1 MAFLLLVLY
10 LAIKQDEDQELRFF
24 YERTDV
30 ILIGIEL
37 LIIFVFFHFTTY
49 GLESARHT
57 AAILWDDMGWIVG
70 FIGFGLIVPFLIE
83 FRGSTQWLKKYID
96 NDRMARTVEVSAL
109 FGTQVEFF
117 TDQHIEQLRQI
128 SIEENV
134 APIEAAF
141 GWNDLTLWFYTA
153 DGSIDTGLTHGR
165 SVNVADPV
173 LKRMTF
179 QKKPNTFFSDK
190 GIAQIIVSQSLLK
203 SLNYDDNEIP
213 SHLTIEY
220 LNASAQVEVVGVAD
234 WTPAGDFL
242 MTDEFNRAI
251 NDRTWNPNPR
261 YDLAYVG
268 PILDTTTANAQ
279 LKSIR
284 KRLSRLKIK
293 GQIIKRFGSEEWF
306 EFRKPKKAAW
316 NQQQW
321 EELFISTIKPKFGE
335 RHEFHDPL
343 PPEISSFDKI
353 NVGYIRASIYVKSL
367 SDVPTV
373 VDTLVDNGYKVT
385 NDVKQLAQIF
395 MQVSSFGGGILK
407 WVVFIVGTL
416 SVISIGLSITQTIQG
431 KTPEIGI
438 LKAYGASNYLIF
450 FIYMLEALLIWLL
463 ALVGGSFFI
472 YQVADF
478 VNESMIRIFTL
489 QGAMLNSAKQF
500 TSFTVRVPRFDFTP
514 SGFKTG
520 HERFPHSSGS
530 SETCA

>member
-1 MAFLLLVLY
+1 MKKSIKTLGYAIIFALLDMFPVSLY
-10 LAIKQDEDQELRFF
+10 GRNLSERLTSLWYSLRSSVP
-24 YERTDV
+24 TLLNILTV
-30 ILIGIEL
+30 MILIIT
-37 LIIFVFFHFTTY
+37 ITVVA
-49 GLESARHT
+49 GLY
-57 AAILWDDMGWIVG
+57 V
-70 FIGFGLIVPFLIE
+70 
-83 FRGSTQWLKKYID
+83 GSTQWLEKYIE

-190 GIAQIIVSQSLLK
+190 GIAQIIVSQSLLE
-203 SLNYDDNEIP
+203 SLNYDEIP

-242 MTDEFNRAI
+242 MTDDFNRAI

-343 PPEISSFDKI
+343 APEISSFDKI

-373 VDTLVDNGYKVT
+373 VDTLVDKGYKVT

-489 QGAMLNSAKQF
+489 QGAIDMSNNVHIVDIPVELF
-500 TSFTVRVPRFDFTP
+500 IGIGLGSFGLVALATFFASLTAINLQPARALAVQR
-514 SGFKTG
+514 
-520 HERFPHSSGS
+520 
-530 SETCA
+530 